1 VSAANP
7 AAARAASGI
16 PRRMQRF
23 LRAIGAPVLRLVR
36 KILFAFGVAY
46 AVARQ
51 AARPINWRRSVRAE
65 FHRTLKQAGPDS
77 LPTVLVTAAVVGLAM
92 VYQALYWLQMA
103 GEIGKVGRVLVLVLV
118 RDLAPILVGFIV
130 LGRSGT
136 VALVELGTMQQRGQV
151 RRLDAMGIDPL
162 IYLLMPRVVALAV
175 ANFALAILFIATALL
190 VGYLAGFAL
199 GAIKISLWTFL
210 DNVVLAMEKRDYVV
224 FPVKTLAIGYVVGL
238 SCGFVALNPAQ
249 RVSDIR
255 TLLPHGFVRAVL
267 AVLVVEAALALSF

>member
-1 VSAANP
+1 MSTASP
-7 AAARAASGI
+7 AAARATFGV
-16 PRRMQRF
+16 PRRVQRF
-23 LRAIGAPVLRLVR
+23 LRAIGAPVLHVIRQ
-36 KILFAFGVAY
+36 ILFTLGVAY

-51 AARPINWRRSVRAE
+51 ASRPINWRRSVRAE
-65 FHRTLKQAGPDS
+65 FHRALKQAGPDS
-77 LPTVLVTAAVVGLAM
+77 LPTVLVTGSVVGLAM

-103 GEIGKVGRVLVLVLV
+103 GEIGKVGHVLVLVLV

-162 IYLLMPRVVALAV
+162 IYLLMPRVLALAV
-175 ANFALAILFIATALL
+175 ATFALAVLFIATALV

-199 GAIKISLWTFL
+199 GAIKISLWGFL
-210 DNVVLAMEKRDYVV
+210 DNVVLAMEPRDYIV
-224 FPVKTLAIGYVVGL
+224 FPVKTLAIGFVIGL

-249 RVSDIR
+249 RVSDMR
-255 TLLPHGFVRAVL
+255 ALLPHGFVRAVL
-267 AVLVVEAALALSF
+267 AVLVVETALALSF